1 MSEPRMTARPGK
13 SPRAMTS
20 LVEDDGLNDFRTRQL
35 MQQSESAERR
45 RRDLVE
51 QSSDL
56 RTPTARI
63 LIWERLH
70 QTRLPR
76 SPDHGLVPVIAA
88 ATRLSEDEVRHEQRL
103 RFEGDVSK

>member
-1 MSEPRMTARPGK
+1 MDEPRTPLRTARPAK
-13 SPRAMTS
+13 PMTS
-20 LVEDDGLNDFRTRQL
+20 LVDDDGLNDFRTRQL

-45 RRDLVE
+45 RRDLIE

-76 SPDHGLVPVIAA
+76 SPDHGLVAVIAT
-88 ATRLSEDEVRHEQRL
+88 ATRLTEDDVRAEQRL
-103 RFEGDVSK
+103 RFPDPGS